1 MLYKNLGNTE
11 IKIPAI
17 AQGASRIG
25 SYSNF
30 NPDEVNNRIKAI
42 RYGIDMGMN
51 FIDNA
56 ELYGGGFAEE
66 VVGRV
71 IEGVRE
77 KVFLATKFNPRENV
91 SESLRSSIENSLR
104 RLKTDYIDLYQ
115 IHWPN
120 PAISLEQTMLALSR
134 LIEEGKVRFAGLS
147 NFPVEDFIIAQS
159 FFNCR
164 LVSNQIEYNLLD
176 RSAEDESL
184 LYCRSQKVT
193 LLAYSPLNQGIIFIN
208 DEQKRVLL
216 SIAEKY
222 GKTVPQVILRW
233 LIKDPSVVVITR
245 TKSIERVKANALST
259 EFELM
264 EEDILKI
271 NELSKQNF
279 IEVPVNSIR
288 LNTSSDKAIYTS
300 LSEAI
305 ENRLDLIPSPVNLAK
320 VISARKIIMPVRVHM
335 TKAAVRNHTYDMD
348 DYDIMD
354 QVKKYWAW
362 IIAYGYDKPI
372 PVFVL
377 NSILH

>member
-1 MLYKNLGNTE
+1 MIYKNLGNTE

-42 RYGIDMGMN
+42 RYGIEMGMN

-91 SESLRSSIENSLR
+91 SESLTSSIENSLR

-147 NFPVEDFIIAQS
+147 NFPVEDFMIAQS

-245 TKSIERVKANALST
+245 TKSIERVKENALSA

-288 LNTSSDKAIYTS
+288 LNTSTDKAIYTS
-300 LSEAI
+300 LGEAI
-305 ENRLDLIPSPVNLAK
+305 ENRLDLIPSPVNLARI
-320 VISARKIIMPVRVHM
+320 ISERKIIMPVRVHM
-335 TKAAVRNHTYDMD
+335 AKAAVWDHTYDMD
-348 DYDIMD
+348 EYNIMD

>member
-30 NPDEVNNRIKAI
+30 NPDEVNERIKAI
-42 RYGIDMGMN
+42 RYGIDIGMN

-91 SESLRSSIENSLR
+91 SESLTSSIENSLR

-176 RSAEDESL
+176 RSAEDKAL

-193 LLAYSPLNQGIIFIN
+193 LLAYSPLNQGIIFVN

-245 TKSIERVKANALST
+245 TKSIERVKENALSA

-288 LNTSSDKAIYTS
+288 LNTSTDKAIYTS

-305 ENRLDLIPSPVNLAK
+305 ENRLDLIPSPVNLARI
-320 VISARKIIMPVRVHM
+320 ISARKTIMPIRVHM
-335 TKAAVRNHTYDMD
+335 TKAAEWDHTYDMD
-348 DYDIMD
+348 DYNIMD